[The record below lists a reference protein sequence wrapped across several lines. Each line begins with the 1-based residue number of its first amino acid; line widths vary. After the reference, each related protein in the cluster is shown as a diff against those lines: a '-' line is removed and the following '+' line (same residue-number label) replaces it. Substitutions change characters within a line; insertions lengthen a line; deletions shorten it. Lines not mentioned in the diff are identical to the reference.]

1 MRFTEKDF
9 EKFEVSSEK
18 LAPWLIGK
26 ILCRKLNNGN
36 ILRFR
41 ILETEVTV
49 IKIAPLTP
57 TNIKRE
63 MLQLRKEWRVEQF
76 MYIIKA
82 VTIQEVVSI

>member
-41 ILETEVTV
+41 ILETEAYGDKDSATHAN
-49 IKIAPLTP
+49 K
-57 TNIKRE
+57 
-63 MLQLRKEWRVEQF
+63 
-76 MYIIKA
+76 Y
-82 VTIQEVVSI
+82 